1 MSEVKTVTITEE
13 EYTRLIMA
21 ERWLNCLEAAG
32 VDNWDGWDYAREM
45 MGFVEEEDM

>member
-1 MSEVKTVTITEE
+1 MNEVKTVTITEE

-32 VDNWDGWDYAREM
+32 VDKWAGYEYAQEM
-45 MGFVEEEDM
+45 MGFVKEEDT